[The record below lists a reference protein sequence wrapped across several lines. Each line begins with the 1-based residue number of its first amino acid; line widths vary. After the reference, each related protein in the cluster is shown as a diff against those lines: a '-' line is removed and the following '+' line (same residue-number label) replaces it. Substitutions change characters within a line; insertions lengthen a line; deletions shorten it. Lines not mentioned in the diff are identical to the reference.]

1 MKVLITR
8 EVIAKVS
15 CVVHFMLRGMPL
27 SGGYQLS
34 YVVNPNS
41 AYYDRKRIA
50 KKFTIYVVRDKECS
64 NVFQESQPC
73 ISCEVDL
80 KKIGFKKIIYSSRD
94 GTIQKKK
101 VIDLNTK
108 HFSKAQKVLQENI
121 NIKMKKKQI

>member
-1 MKVLITR
+1 
-8 EVIAKVS
+8 
-15 CVVHFMLRGMPL
+15 MLRGMPL

-34 YVVNPNS
+34 CVANANS
-41 AYYDRKRIA
+41 TYYDRKRIA
-50 KKFTIYVVRDKECS
+50 KKFTLYVVRDKES
-64 NVFQESQPC
+64 SIVFQESQPC

-94 GTIQKKK
+94 GIIQKKK
-101 VIDLNTK
+101 VRDLNTK

>member
-1 MKVLITR
+1 
-8 EVIAKVS
+8 
-15 CVVHFMLRGMPL
+15 MLRGML
-27 SGGYQLS
+27 LRDGCQLS
-34 YVVNPNS
+34 CVVNPNS

-50 KKFTIYVVRDKECS
+50 KKFTLYVVRDKES
-64 NVFQESQPC
+64 SLVFQESQPC

-121 NIKMKKKQI
+121 NIKMKKKKI

>member
-1 MKVLITR
+1 MRVSITR
-8 EVIAKVS
+8 GVIVRGLY
-15 CVVHFMLRGMPL
+15 VVHFTLRGTLL
-27 SGGYQLS
+27 SGGCPLS

-50 KKFTIYVVRDKECS
+50 KKFTLYVVRDKECS
-64 NVFQESQPC
+64 NVFQDSQPC

-80 KKIGFKKIIYSSRD
+80 KKIGFKKIIYSSTG

-101 VIDLNTK
+101 VRDLNTK

-121 NIKMKKKQI
+121 NIKMKKKKI